1 LTEIDLFMPSRKN
14 IERQGRVWARPAA
27 LIFGGSALLGLAIRG
42 GGEALFGRQAAAF
55 PGSLVFFSVCFFCA
69 ASINLSW
76 SVRAA
81 MWSSASIPV
90 RRFSTSTR
98 LLYVLAGLTL
108 YVAVASAILTPL
120 AWAWPLGLTIG
131 MAMCLVGSVDSARTR
146 EDARAAGA
154 AERERDGG
162 DLEASVKLGG
172 RDSEGLMTHDRLRI
186 AADDGSA
193 WKSDQTD

>member
-1 LTEIDLFMPSRKN
+1 
-14 IERQGRVWARPAA
+14 
-27 LIFGGSALLGLAIRG
+27 
-42 GGEALFGRQAAAF
+42 
-55 PGSLVFFSVCFFCA
+55 
-69 ASINLSW
+69 
-76 SVRAA
+76 
-81 MWSSASIPV
+81 
-90 RRFSTSTR
+90 
-98 LLYVLAGLTL
+98 L